1 MCGSA
6 FFVFIV
12 RNSLRH
18 IIFCAFAIVACAA
31 VAESGRSDADAIADS
46 LELNLAELFGPPA
59 PKDYIVLGGDTIRF
73 DFDAMVGHKALTE
86 RDYAEVARELGV
98 ETAAIKAVVEIET
111 GRAHR
116 GFNPDGTPVIN
127 FDLAIFRKMARKN
140 GVNLSRYSR
149 SHPAVFRRPDIGAHG
164 SQQAAEHAVYSSA
177 ADIDELTAIEGTFWG
192 MFQIGGFNW
201 RMTGASSPTEFVA
214 RMSANERQQLEL
226 FAGFIRRSGLLKYLQ
241 AKNWSAFARG
251 YNGPSYAARG
261 YHTRLAK
268 AYNKYKKQG

>member
-1 MCGSA
+1 MKNP
-6 FFVFIV
+6 V
-12 RNSLRH
+12 RY
-18 IIFCAFAIVACAA
+18 IIFGAFAIVAFAA
-31 VAESGRSDADAIADS
+31 VARSGKSHAGAIADS

-73 DFDAMVGHKALTE
+73 DFDAIIGHKALTE

-149 SHPAVFRRPDIGAHG
+149 SHPAVFRRPDIAAHG

-177 ADIDELTAIEGTFWG
+177 VDIDELTAIEGTFWG

>member
-1 MCGSA
+1 MKN
-6 FFVFIV
+6 
-12 RNSLRH
+12 RLRH
-18 IIFCAFAIVACAA
+18 IIPAIAVIAACVAHAGAA
-31 VAESGRSDADAIADS
+31 APPDDTVADS
-46 LELNLAELFGPPA
+46 LDLNLAELFGPPE

-73 DFDAMVGHKALTE
+73 DFDAMTCNKALTE

-140 GVNLSRYSR
+140 GVNLSHYSR
-149 SHPAVFRRPDIGAHG
+149 SHPAVFRRPDIAAHG

-177 ADIDELTAIEGTFWG
+177 ADIDEITAIEGTFWG

-201 RMTGASSPTEFVA
+201 RMTGASSPAEFVA

-226 FAGFIRRSGLLKYLQ
+226 FAGFIRRSGLLRHLQ
-241 AKNWSAFARG
+241 SKNWSAFARG

-268 AYNKYKKQG
+268 AYNKYKQQG